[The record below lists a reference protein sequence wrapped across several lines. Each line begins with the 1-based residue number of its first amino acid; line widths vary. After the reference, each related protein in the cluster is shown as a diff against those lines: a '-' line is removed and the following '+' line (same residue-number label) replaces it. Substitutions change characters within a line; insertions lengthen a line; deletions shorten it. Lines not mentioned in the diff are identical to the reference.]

1 MLSIKKCSF
10 LQIMGPVQEIPFVE
24 NGLNK
29 WVFPSCLFLM
39 VILTLSDAYNRLMR
53 CIGIKTS
60 YISCKNSN
68 TIEKIIDG

>member
-1 MLSIKKCSF
+1 
-10 LQIMGPVQEIPFVE
+10 MGPVQKIPFVE

-53 CIGIKTS
+53 CIGIKKS
-60 YISCKNSN
+60 YISS
-68 TIEKIIDG
+68 

>member
-1 MLSIKKCSF
+1 
-10 LQIMGPVQEIPFVE
+10 MGPVQEIPFIE

-29 WVFPSCLFLM
+29 WVFPSCLFFM
-39 VILTLSDAYNRLMR
+39 VLLTLTDAYNRFMR

-60 YISCKNSN
+60 YASSKNSN